1 MVAFS
6 DWLRD
11 LFDAKVERKDSSPAR
26 AVRPASSGRVSA
38 KPQPP
43 EPYVY
48 KQPYKAPVDLG
59 RRYPEGQIPKT
70 PAARAVSHRLPKNP
84 TAIGIRQLNPEPS
97 VQRADPDD
105 WQAWGAEAEIRRAEA
120 LGQKPRQ
127 EVVDQLA
134 EDRRPKRT
142 PRQEAALKA
151 LQELDAKTRD
161 RVDQEFAAEQRVEQ
175 LGMTTTLTPEEYAA
189 LSPRQQ
195 AAVQFNTG
203 LIEAGRADAETGG
216 VDATRDYLARFNIT
230 RDEKEL
236 SSFLRLD
243 DLVSDSIL
251 RKLDDLTARH
261 DSASSLRWARGD
273 EKAAGDSARFLRARG
288 SSDAAAEAISLNLSS
303 TGNPTMSGGTPL
315 AGFGATQRDNV
326 IKFAFTNM
334 ADSRGT
340 ATWADIVS
348 GVEQLNVNFGTD
360 VSPDEVWQYA
370 SAAVNSVDF
379 ARAGGREA
387 DVYNMT
393 TPADKEYTPLDT
405 AEIRRRYGL

>member
-1 MVAFS
+1 M
-6 DWLRD
+6 
-11 LFDAKVERKDSSPAR
+11 
-26 AVRPASSGRVSA
+26 
-38 KPQPP
+38 
-43 EPYVY
+43 
-48 KQPYKAPVDLG
+48 
-59 RRYPEGQIPKT
+59 
-70 PAARAVSHRLPKNP
+70 
-84 TAIGIRQLNPEPS
+84 
-97 VQRADPDD
+97 QRTDPDD
-105 WQAWGAEAEIRRAEA
+105 WQTWGAEAEIRRAEA

-203 LIEAGRADAETGG
+203 LIDAGRADAETGG

-273 EKAAGDSARFLRARG
+273 ENAAGDSARFLRARG

-315 AGFGATQRDNV
+315 AGFGATERDNV

-348 GVEQLNVNFGTD
+348 GLEQLNVNFGTD

-379 ARAGGREA
+379 ARAGSREA

>member
-11 LFDAKVERKDSSPAR
+11 LFDAKVERKDSPPAR

-59 RRYPEGQIPKT
+59 RRYPEGQIPRT

-97 VQRADPDD
+97 VQRTDPDD
-105 WQAWGAEAEIRRAEA
+105 WQTWGAEAEIRRAEA

-203 LIEAGRADAETGG
+203 LIDAGRADAETGG

-315 AGFGATQRDNV
+315 AGFGATERDNV

-348 GVEQLNVNFGTD
+348 GLEQLNVNFGTD

-379 ARAGGREA
+379 ARAGSREA